1 MLNSRFDLFKLLLS
15 TNSHDIEECK
25 KLKRKH
31 RYNKGPFPKVS
42 ETEVFSEGQSITLNG
57 VKSAVVDQTFCSF
70 LPCWERSGS

>member
-31 RYNKGPFPKVS
+31 RYNKSPFPKVS
-42 ETEVFSEGQSITLNG
+42 ETEVFSEG
-57 VKSAVVDQTFCSF
+57 
-70 LPCWERSGS
+70 